1 MNPINGQNP
10 LTNFSISKLT
20 PDDGLSQGSNYFRFE
35 DSRGFMWITSNDA
48 LNRFDGK
55 MVKVYNTD
63 NYFSNCPNLQ
73 QGYGF
78 AEDDKSNIYIGSIRG
93 LYIYNRNQD
102 KFHLKK
108 IFKNGS
114 DDNAMPICFRNGK
127 IWCFN
132 KQYQLAT
139 YDVKTKKVALVAQ
152 FSIPAMPSIHIY
164 ELTQN
169 VFYNR
174 FPFIDNNNTIWMVG
188 YRQIET
194 YNIKSKSIKKIE
206 TNTNSEF
213 YSSYYIS
220 NENRILIGTDN
231 GILDFNL
238 NTNAIKKITELYNT
252 KLGIIRNITASNN
265 SIAFSNYLDLIF
277 TTKNFDQVKWINGPS
292 KLSYNRVYQFS
303 FDKSQRLWMCDD
315 GQGQLIFDFHPKILN
330 KFPDENAPS
339 SFLKTAGVTSFL
351 ELPNRNI
358 IIQGRVLFDKKTNSF
373 SNTNL
378 VFIDSVSIRV
388 CKDNNRKGHW
398 IYEDYIPYN
407 RTCKSIYFLDENQK
421 FKKVFEIK
429 FPNKYGIQQ
438 DMQIVSNLKILCSFP
453 KGLYWLEPENK
464 RLVKVVGLSKL
475 NPFTLNLLSNNRIA
489 VSYLNGSMLLVK
501 VLPNNSFQIIK
512 EVLPGIQSF
521 YIQEDTFRNQ
531 YWVGTNQGI
540 FLLDKN
546 FRILK
551 KFDANNGLAGTYI
564 YGVLLDDNGN
574 CFCSHQRGLSSINAT
589 NFQIVNFDKSDG
601 IQDWDFN
608 NRSFYKA
615 SDGILYFGGI
625 SGFNYFKPPL
635 KPYSYY
641 KPEVYIDQILVN
653 NKKYAPNI
661 NANNIAKIELNYN
674 QNNLSIKA
682 IVKDLMNAKNRQLIY
697 RIEEIDKKW
706 KYVPNGSEIDFN
718 NLAPNNYTLQLG
730 TYDKYSNKEMHQK
743 TILISI
749 LSPFYYKIWFWIL
762 IVFALTGVVFWWYHQ
777 RKLQRHK
784 TFFKQQLALEQ
795 QRRKITA
802 DLHDDIGAT
811 LSSLQINSAVAN
823 QLLPINPSEAQK
835 VLSKIEDQSQNLA
848 DKIGDIIWSMKS
860 EQNEFMSMS
869 TRIKNFAN
877 DILGS
882 TEIKYAIKIE
892 PVLDTLIKDFS
903 YRKNIVLLIKE
914 AINNVAKYSK
924 ANQLDVKLTLINF
937 NLQIEIIDDGVG
949 FEINKLPGNGIPNMQ
964 KRVEEL
970 KGNFKI
976 TSNLKEGT
984 TILVNIPLV
993 P

>member
-1 MNPINGQNP
+1 MNCIKGQNS
-10 LTNFSISKLT
+10 LSNFSISKLT

-35 DSRGFMWITSNDA
+35 DSKGFMWITSNDA

-78 AEDDKSNIYIGSIRG
+78 AEDDKTNIYIGSIRG

-102 KFHLKK
+102 KFHLQK
-108 IFKNGS
+108 IFKNAL
-114 DDNAMPICFRNGK
+114 DDDAMPICFRNGK
-127 IWCFN
+127 IWCYN
-132 KQYQLAT
+132 KQYQIAS
-139 YDVKTKKVALVAQ
+139 YDVKTKKVELVAQ
-152 FSIPAMPSIHIY
+152 LSIPALPSIHIY

-174 FPFIDNNNTIWMVG
+174 FPFIDNNNTIWIFG
-188 YRQIET
+188 YHQIET

-206 TNTNSEF
+206 TITDSEF
-213 YSSYYIS
+213 YSCYYYS

-231 GILDFNL
+231 GIIDYDL
-238 NTNAIKKITELYNT
+238 NTNSIKKIKVLNNV
-252 KLGIIRNITASNN
+252 KLGIIRNITCSN
-265 SIAFSNYLDLIF
+265 SIIAFSNYLDLIF
-277 TTKNFDQVKWINGPS
+277 ATKKFDQVKWIFVPN
-292 KLSYNRVYQFS
+292 KLTYNRVYNFS
-303 FDKSQRLWMCDD
+303 FDKSKRLWMCDD
-315 GQGQLIFDFHPKILN
+315 GQGQIIFDFHPNILN
-330 KFPDENAPS
+330 KFPNENEAS
-339 SFLKTAGVTSFL
+339 NFLKSAGVTSFL
-351 ELPNRNI
+351 ELPNKNI
-358 IIQGRVLFDKKTNSF
+358 IIQGHVLFDKKTNSF
-373 SNTNL
+373 SNTKL
-378 VFIDSVSIRV
+378 IFIDSVSIRV
-388 CKDNNRKGHW
+388 CKDKFRKGHW
-398 IYEDYIPYN
+398 VYEDYIPYN
-407 RTCKSIYFLDENQK
+407 RNFKSVYFLDENQK

-429 FPNKYGIQQ
+429 FPNDYGIQQ
-438 DMQIVSNLKILCSFP
+438 DMKVLPNSKILCSFP
-453 KGLYWLEPENK
+453 KGLFWLEPENK
-464 RLVKVVGLSKL
+464 RLIKVVGMSKL
-475 NPFTLNLLSNNRIA
+475 NPFTLNVLSNNRIA
-489 VSYLNGSMLLVK
+489 ISYLNNSMLLVK
-501 VLPNNSFQIIK
+501 VQSNTSLQIVK

-521 YIQEDTFRNQ
+521 YIQEDTARNQ

-546 FRILK
+546 FKTLK

-564 YGVLLDDNGN
+564 YGVLLDDEGN
-574 CFCSHQRGLSSINAT
+574 CFCSHQRGLSSINAKS
-589 NFQIVNFDKSDG
+589 FQIVNFDKSDG

-608 NRSFYKA
+608 NRAFYKA
-615 SDGILYFGGI
+615 TDGTLYFGGI
-625 SGFNYFKPPL
+625 SGFNYIKPPL
-635 KPYSYY
+635 KTYSYY
-641 KPEVYIDQILVN
+641 NPEVYVDQILVN
-653 NKKYAPNI
+653 NIKYAPNI
-661 NANNIAKIELNYN
+661 NANNITKIELNHN
-674 QNNLSIKA
+674 QNNLSFKA

-697 RIEEIDKKW
+697 RIAEIDKKW

-762 IVFALTGVVFWWYHQ
+762 IVFALTGIVFWWYNQ
-777 RKLQRHK
+777 RKLHRHK
-784 TFFKQQLALEQ
+784 EVFKQQLALEQ
-795 QRRKITA
+795 QRSKITA

-823 QLLPINPSEAQK
+823 QLIKSNPSEAQK
-835 VLSKIEDQSQNLA
+835 VVSKIETQSQNLA

-860 EQNEFMSMS
+860 EKNEFMSMS

-892 PVLDTLIKDFS
+892 PVLDTLIKDFT

-924 ANQLDVKLTLINF
+924 ADHLEVNLTLIN
-937 NLQIEIIDDGVG
+937 NQLQIEIKDDGIG
-949 FEINKLPGNGIPNMQ
+949 FEKNQTHGNGIPNMH
-964 KRVEEL
+964 KRVDEL
-970 KGNFKI
+970 KGNFTI
-976 TSNLKEGT
+976 TSNVNNGT
-984 TILVNIPLV
+984 IILVTIPLV

>member
-102 KFHLKK
+102 KFHLQK

-152 FSIPAMPSIHIY
+152 FSIPPMPSIHIY
-164 ELTQN
+164 ELSQN

-174 FPFIDNNNTIWMVG
+174 FPFVDKNYTIWIVG
-188 YRQIET
+188 YHQIET

-206 TNTNSEF
+206 TQTNSEF

-238 NTNAIKKITELYNT
+238 NTNSIKKITELYNT

-292 KLSYNRVYQFS
+292 KLSYNRTYQFS

-351 ELPNRNI
+351 ELPNKNI
-358 IIQGRVLFDKKTNSF
+358 IIQGRVLLDKKTNSF

-378 VFIDSVSIRV
+378 IFIDSVSIRV
-388 CKDNNRKGHW
+388 CKDNYRKGHW

-438 DMQIVSNLKILCSFP
+438 DMQIVSNSKILCSFP

-464 RLVKVVGLSKL
+464 RLVKVVGISKL
-475 NPFTLNLLSNNRIA
+475 NPFTLNVLSNNRIA
-489 VSYLNGSMLLVK
+489 ISYLNGSMILVK
-501 VLPNNSFQIIK
+501 VLPNNSLQIVK

-521 YIQEDTFRNQ
+521 YIQEDTVRNQ

-653 NKKYAPNI
+653 SIKYAPNI
-661 NANNIAKIELNYN
+661 NANNIAKIELNHN

-682 IVKDLMNAKNRQLIY
+682 IVKDLMNARSRQLIY
-697 RIEEIDKKW
+697 RIAEIDKKW
-706 KYVPNGSEIDFN
+706 KYLPNGSEIDFN
-718 NLAPNNYTLQLG
+718 NLAPNKYTLQLG

-743 TILISI
+743 TILIVI

-762 IVFALTGVVFWWYHQ
+762 IIFALTIVVFWWYHQ

-795 QRRKITA
+795 QRSKITA

-860 EQNEFMSMS
+860 EKNEFMSMS

-882 TEIKYAIKIE
+882 TEIKYAIQIE
-892 PVLDTLIKDFS
+892 PVLDTLIKDFT

-949 FEINKLPGNGIPNMQ
+949 FEIDKLPGNGIPNMQ

-976 TSNLKEGT
+976 TSNLKKGT
-984 TILVNIPLV
+984 TILVTIPLV